1 MKNTNKI
8 TIKEYP
14 KNFIKK
20 FSILKYETG
29 EAGSERK
36 LIVKNIGDNDIGKY
50 KCKSNNSQ
58 ISFELRSG
66 VKKNVIQGLFVKFTE
81 KFYI

>member
-1 MKNTNKI
+1 MKNYNKRI
-8 TIKEYP
+8 CKI
-14 KNFIKK
+14 FINQ

-66 VKKNVIQGLFVKFTE
+66 VKKNVIQGYLVKFTE
-81 KFYI
+81 QFFR

>member
-1 MKNTNKI
+1 MYTGNYDKI
-8 TIKEYP
+8 IS
-14 KNFIKK
+14 KNFITK

-36 LIVKNIGDNDIGKY
+36 LIVKNIGHDDIGKY

-66 VKKNVIQGLFVKFTE
+66 VKKNVIQGYLVKLIE
-81 KFYI
+81 QFY